1 MLGFSV
7 APGDIFSS
15 ITKMQMMNQEELKGK
30 IQSWWNHYP
39 FTYFVKEEI
48 GSWAFFR
55 NVDRKV
61 FKWCPWAH
69 DGYPLFGKFVP
80 YKELAGKN
88 VLDIGCG
95 TGWSTE
101 QFARMGARVSAI
113 DLTEKAVELTKKR
126 FALYNLEADIRVGDA
141 EQMPYPDGA
150 FDYVFV
156 WGVLMHTP
164 DTEKAIREIYRVLK
178 PGGRAAAMMYNR
190 NSLHFRWFLC
200 FGKGILR
207 GKLLKYSVQELA
219 NRYTD
224 GAEIGGN
231 MLTKFYTPSAL
242 KRLWSVFSKVRIHT
256 YDNPAV
262 LDVFPHRFLP
272 LGRLLPKALKQRIA
286 NRFGLSSWIEA
297 QK

>member
-1 MLGFSV
+1 
-7 APGDIFSS
+7 
-15 ITKMQMMNQEELKGK
+15 MNQVDLKEK
-30 IQSWWNHYP
+30 IKSWWNNYP

-55 NVDRKV
+55 NVDRKI

-69 DGYPLFGKFVP
+69 DGYPLFSKFIP
-80 YKELAGKN
+80 YKELIGKK

-101 QFARMGARVSAI
+101 QFVRMGANVSAI
-113 DLTEKAVELTKKR
+113 DLTEKAIELTKKR
-126 FALYNLEADIRVGDA
+126 FVIYNLQADIKVGDA
-141 EQMPYPDGA
+141 ENIPYPDSM

-164 DTEKAIREIYRVLK
+164 DTEKTISEIHRVLK
-178 PGGRAAAMMYNR
+178 SGGRVAAMMYNK
-190 NSLHFRWFLC
+190 NSLHWRWFIW

-207 GKLLKYSVQELA
+207 GKLLKYSAQELT

-231 MLTKFYTPSAL
+231 MLTKFYTPFEL
-242 KRLWSVFSKVRIHT
+242 NRLWSVFLKVKITT
-256 YDNPAV
+256 YDNPDI
-262 LDVFPHRFLP
+262 LDVFPHRWLP
-272 LGRLLPKALKQRIA
+272 LGRLLPKCLKQKIA
-286 NRFGLSSWIEA
+286 NRFGLSAWIEA
-297 QK
+297 QKE

>member
-1 MLGFSV
+1 MEIHG
-7 APGDIFSS
+7 
-15 ITKMQMMNQEELKGK
+15 TNEKLKAQVK
-30 IQSWWNHYP
+30 SWWNNYP

-55 NVDRKV
+55 NVDRKI

-69 DGYPLFGKFVP
+69 DGYPLFSKFVP
-80 YKELAGKN
+80 YKELVGKK

-101 QFARMGARVSAI
+101 QFVRMGARVSAI
-113 DLTEKAVELTKKR
+113 DLTEKAIELTKKR
-126 FALYNLEADIRVGDA
+126 FALYHLDADIKVGDA
-141 EQMPYPDGA
+141 EKIPYPDGT
-150 FDYVFV
+150 FEYVFV

-164 DTEKAIREIYRVLK
+164 NTEGAIREIHRVLK
-178 PGGRAAAMMYNR
+178 QGGRAAAMMYNK
-190 NSLHFRWFLC
+190 NSWHWRWFIW
-200 FGKGILR
+200 FGKGVLR
-207 GKLLKYSVQELA
+207 GKLLKSSAQEVT

-231 MLTKFYTPSAL
+231 MLTKFYTPKEF
-242 KRLWSVFSKVRIHT
+242 KRLWSVFPEVSVAT
-256 YDNPAV
+256 YDNPDI

-272 LGRLLPKALKQRIA
+272 IGRLIPRRLKQRLA
-286 NRFGLSSWIEA
+286 NRFGLSAWIEV